1 MPKLTQLLGILLLSV
16 MIIPSCQS
24 PEKKADDTKTTSK
37 QEKLLVEIPGTD
49 ADKMMALYQKYPVM
63 RAKETDRT
71 GTERPGA
78 IIEDSWGYTLSAEDF
93 EGIKKVAQG
102 GVYIGIG
109 IKNFAASKEIADSV
123 AAGKPSPAIYTLI
136 VVPLDANGKK
146 IVSST
151 SATGDYVAYEFLC
164 PCVNGKGCCL

>member
-1 MPKLTQLLGILLLSV
+1 MPKLTHFLGIVLLSA
-16 MIIPSCQS
+16 ILIPSCQS
-24 PEKKADDTKTTSK
+24 PEKKAEDTKTTSK
-37 QEKLLVEIPGTD
+37 QQKLLSEIPGTD
-49 ADKMMALYQKYPVM
+49 ADKMMSLYQKYPVM
-63 RAKETDRT
+63 RAKETNRS